1 MQKYPRGSRGS
12 PAKGVVWETVARVRI
27 SSSAPKNAPACLV
40 RFLACMS
47 VRTCELPRVRAR
59 GGKDGEAFLPFVNLA
74 PLLCRLRQYVV
85 FCALACM
92 SVKTCELPRVRARG
106 GKDGETF
113 LPFVNRAPL
122 LCRLRQDVVFCALAC
137 ISVRTCELP
146 RVRARGGKGDL
157 RELLLRSYFLIC
169 LYQVR
174 VEFIY
179 CKKWAYQV
187 RVEIF
192 LFLLFHSRKRLKN
205 REKGLQIFAFCK
217 KIC

>member
-59 GGKDGEAFLPFVNLA
+59 GGKDGEAFLPFVNRA
-74 PLLCRLRQYVV
+74 PLLCRLRQY
-85 FCALACM
+85 
-92 SVKTCELPRVRARG
+92 
-106 GKDGETF
+106 
-113 LPFVNRAPL
+113 
-122 LCRLRQDVVFCALAC
+122 VVFCALAC

-174 VEFIY
+174 VEFVY